1 MNFYGMCVKC
11 FDKVIIFSLSYML
24 VQRDRSLQLLG
35 NYAYAS
41 FSNVTIIYIYIY
53 IYIYIRRVIQYSSKY
68 GLGW

>member
-41 FSNVTIIYIYIY
+41 FSNITIIYIYIG
-53 IYIYIRRVIQYSSKY
+53 RVIQYSSKY